1 MTPPAHVEPAGTGV
15 GRRAL
20 HGSIAGAAA
29 FVANLIAALLLVPVL
44 IQAWGTERYGLW
56 LALQSLLSLLITF
69 DTGHHNYV
77 GNELLSLHA
86 TDRAAARAK
95 LASGLLGAALLGGIE
110 LIAAAALLWSGEL
123 SRALGQPE
131 RALPAGTTAAF
142 ALLVL
147 GWVVQGS
154 AGGVWVRLYPA
165 AGQYARSVWWGVA
178 YRLLSTLVIVV
189 AVALGADIWGVV
201 VASTVMTL
209 VYAAVSF
216 ADVRRRFAD
225 LYPFWRGARLGQ
237 SLESLARSSVITAC
251 ALCVQLQQHGV
262 NVLLSGRLG
271 LFVLPAFITTRTV
284 ANLFAQ
290 AAGIVTGPLMPEMV
304 RLHALGEQRKLAEL
318 ARAIWLVTGAPVNL
332 GLCLGLPFY
341 RSVYAAWT
349 GGAMAFDDELFAWLA
364 LAISLRCFGAP
375 FTSLLVGLN
384 ALGAQAWSALVQG
397 LLVLGCL
404 ALTLPMLGLR
414 AAGVAVALGELFGSV
429 LVPIACVRGLAP
441 ELMRRLP
448 ARSLVLGVLPSLVVA
463 CCLLAA
469 ARGLA
474 PTTVVMAVALPL
486 AGLLYYLQWS
496 ELERP
501 MQDRLLA
508 LARLARRASD
518 AH

>member
-1 MTPPAHVEPAGTGV
+1 MKPTARAESAATGV

-20 HGSIAGAAA
+20 HGSLAGVAAL
-29 FVANLIAALLLVPVL
+29 VVNLIAALLVVPVL
-44 IQAWGTERYGLW
+44 IRIWGTERYGLW

-69 DTGHHNYV
+69 DTGHHSYV
-77 GNELLSLHA
+77 GNALLSLHA

-95 LASGLLGAALLGGIE
+95 LASGLLGAVLLGGLE
-110 LIAAAALLWSGEL
+110 LCAAAALLWSGEL
-123 SRALGQPE
+123 SWALGQAE
-131 RALPAGTTAAF
+131 RELPPAATAAF
-142 ALLVL
+142 ALLVI

-154 AGGVWVRLYPA
+154 LGGVWVRLYPA

-178 YRLLSTLVIVV
+178 HRLLSTLVIVL
-189 AVALGADIWGVV
+189 AVAFGADIWGVV
-201 VASTVMTL
+201 VASTLMTL
-209 VYAAVSF
+209 AYAAVSF

-237 SLESLARSSVITAC
+237 SLENLARSFVITLC

-304 RLHALGEQRKLAEL
+304 RLHALGEPGKLAEMV
-318 ARAIWLVTGAPVNL
+318 RAIWLVTGGPVNL

-341 RSVYAAWT
+341 RSIYTAWT

-384 ALGAQAWSALVQG
+384 ALGAQVWSALVQG
-397 LLVLGCL
+397 VLVLGCL
-404 ALTLPMLGLR
+404 ALALPMLGLR
-414 AAGVAVALGELFGSV
+414 AAGLALALGELFGSA
-429 LVPIACVRGLAP
+429 LVPMLCLRGVAP

-448 ARSLVLGVLPSLVVA
+448 PRSLALGVLPSLVVA
-463 CCLLAA
+463 SCLLGA

-474 PTTVVMAVALPL
+474 SPAVVMAVALPL
-486 AGLLYYLQWS
+486 AGLLYCLQWS
-496 ELERP
+496 ELGRP

-508 LARLARRASD
+508 LVRVERRASD
-518 AH
+518 GN